1 MSRHFRHPK
10 HTFLKNNIYYFSRSI
25 PVDLRCLYLKP
36 RIIKSLKTKS
46 YSKAKTASKILSSRL
61 DDYWLGLRLKKFEV
75 PATELLVNET
85 NNSLLPTIND
95 SMEIYFA
102 VKGVGRTRLFFST
115 ARRYVS
121 YLIECLG
128 NKPIDQYSSKDAT
141 ILREWLI
148 QKSLSISS
156 LQRVFSCIKAI
167 INFVILEQGLDCQN
181 AFARVYLPSN
191 SNPKKR
197 YPINSINIEKI
208 KTECLIIDDEI
219 RWLVAIIIDSGM
231 RLSEAVG
238 LLLSDLKLDEEI
250 PFIDLKPHPHRRLKT
265 VASARKIPLIGISL
279 WAANRL
285 KKHSKGLFCFPRYAN
300 KNYCK
305 SNSASA
311 ALNKWIKTVAGSNDV
326 IHGLRHSFRDKLRA
340 AEAPSDMIDQ
350 LGGWT
355 LKSVGEGYGEGYKLR
370 QLVRYMESNNI
381 HKH

>member
-1 MSRHFRHPK
+1 MSRQFRHPK

-25 PVDLRCLYLKP
+25 PVDLRCFYLKP

-46 YSKAKTASKILSSRL
+46 YYKAKTASKILSSRL

-102 VKGVGRTRLFFST
+102 VKGVGRPKQFFST
-115 ARRYVS
+115 ASRYVS

-128 NKPIDQYSSKDAT
+128 NRPIDQYSSKDAT

-148 QKSLSISS
+148 QKSLSNSS
-156 LQRVFSCIKAI
+156 LQRVFSGIKAI

-208 KTECLIIDDEI
+208 KTECLMIDDEI

-238 LLLSDLKLDEEI
+238 LLLTDLKLDEEI

-265 VASARKIPLIGISL
+265 VSSARKIPLIGMSL
-279 WAANRL
+279 WAAKRL
-285 KKHSKGLFCFPRYAN
+285 KKNSKGLFCFPRYAN

-326 IHGLRHSFRDKLRA
+326 IHGLRHSFRDKLRD

-350 LGGWT
+350 LGGWA

-370 QLVRYMESNNI
+370 LMAKYMKKNDFL
-381 HKH
+381 

>member
-1 MSRHFRHPK
+1 
-10 HTFLKNNIYYFSRSI
+10 
-25 PVDLRCLYLKP
+25 
-36 RIIKSLKTKS
+36 
-46 YSKAKTASKILSSRL
+46 
-61 DDYWLGLRLKKFEV
+61 
-75 PATELLVNET
+75 
-85 NNSLLPTIND
+85 
-95 SMEIYFA
+95 
-102 VKGVGRTRLFFST
+102 
-115 ARRYVS
+115 
-121 YLIECLG
+121 
-128 NKPIDQYSSKDAT
+128 
-141 ILREWLI
+141 
-148 QKSLSISS
+148 
-156 LQRVFSCIKAI
+156 
-167 INFVILEQGLDCQN
+167 
-181 AFARVYLPSN
+181 
-191 SNPKKR
+191 
-197 YPINSINIEKI
+197 
-208 KTECLIIDDEI
+208 
-219 RWLVAIIIDSGM
+219 M

-238 LLLSDLKLDEEI
+238 LLLTDLKLDEEI